1 MTNHIDQLSATGAL
15 REYRFASHTPLLG
28 PLITRLRSVWYN
40 VAARWGDQSIINQQT
55 AFNRIAVQQS
65 TEFDQR
71 LIEFDQRLIL
81 TDRDLTDLAR
91 TVAELTQQVIQLQH
105 AVATLQARSD
115 HVQDQGE

>member
-15 REYRFASHTPLLG
+15 REYRFTSHAPLIG
-28 PLITRLRSVWYN
+28 PFITRLRSVWYN

-55 AFNRIAVQQS
+55 AFNRIAAQQF

-71 LIEFDQRLIL
+71 LTEFDQRLIL
-81 TDRDLTDLAR
+81 TDRDLPDSAS

-105 AVATLQARSD
+105 TVTALQARPD
-115 HVQDQGE
+115 HVPDQRE